1 MPSSGNVGQI
11 GWIDLTVPGAESVRD
26 FYREVVGWTSS
37 DVDMGGYSDF
47 CVHSGEGEPPV
58 AGICEARGANAAL
71 PPQWIVYITVADLD
85 GSVAKCLELGGQV
98 LHGPRSYGEQGRF
111 CVIRDPAG
119 AVCALYQSAETK
131 G

>member
-26 FYREVVGWTSS
+26 FYREVVGS
-37 DVDMGGYSDF
+37 
-47 CVHSGEGEPPV
+47 
-58 AGICEARGANAAL
+58 
-71 PPQWIVYITVADLD
+71 
-85 GSVAKCLELGGQV
+85 
-98 LHGPRSYGEQGRF
+98 
-111 CVIRDPAG
+111 G